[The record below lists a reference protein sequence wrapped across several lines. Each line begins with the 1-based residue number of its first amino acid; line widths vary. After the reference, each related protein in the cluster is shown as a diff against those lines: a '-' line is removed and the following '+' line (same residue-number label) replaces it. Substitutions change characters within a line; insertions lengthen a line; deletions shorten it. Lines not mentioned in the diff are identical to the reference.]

1 MTTLE
6 TIIRWAESDLPAW
19 QSDAVRRL
27 LSQDALSD
35 DDKNDILRMLKA
47 GAGLKDDKTPFPTPT
62 PVSAGAVSSAPKA
75 ETAVTLKA
83 IQELKSVNA
92 IPDGASLCFGHQGLT
107 VVYGEN
113 GAGKSGYARVLKR
126 ACRARDINERLLPN
140 IFGLVAAVPAEASF
154 KISVDGGSDQSIKWQ
169 DGQAADPI
177 LTNIAV
183 FDSKCA
189 RIIVDEKNQAQYL
202 PYGADV
208 FESLV
213 QLLDWLRN
221 QLHEEKPKPEALK
234 YDDMPPTTIA
244 GALLATL
251 AHDTER
257 QKIEDV
263 AQWTDAD
270 DKRLLELTKQVADLE
285 VNDPMK
291 KARTIR
297 GFKDRIIKLWD
308 VVKQHDDSLSDS
320 KLAAA
325 VALAK
330 AREEAKMAFDAASQ
344 MTLKNEPLPGA
355 GETAWQSLYNAA
367 KEYATT
373 LVYPGQPFPY
383 IEDGSRCVLCMQPLA
398 DEGKDRFVRFK
409 SFMEQEAKRKHE
421 AASKAVEQAVEKL
434 NLLKTPSPEQYQGI
448 VGDIRNLD
456 EELADTVNN
465 YFPPMVQRAQAF
477 KNVLAGD
484 QVESVPAAKPTPQGA
499 LSKLADKLEADA
511 LELDKATKPEGVEKL
526 KSEKTELVARKR
538 FATEKDKIFK
548 LFEQLK
554 LVRKYDQCVAS
565 IDIGAVTRKG
575 KAVISSALTPP
586 LKKAVSDE
594 LKALGAAD
602 LPLNVKPS
610 ARKGETLHQLELEGA
625 QHLSKT
631 NLTDILSEGEQR
643 VVALAG
649 FLAEL
654 VLASHTCPIVFDD
667 PVTSLDHV
675 YREKIAARLVKESVK
690 RQVIVFT
697 HDIAFLLALREK
709 AGEGSSTYFV
719 PQTVARRN
727 GVIGMCDSTLPWHA
741 MSVKDRIKALRGKI
755 EETRPLRTSDIQKYN
770 VEAAMI
776 YAWLRET
783 WEATVEEVVLFK
795 TVVRHGNEVQTQ
807 RLKSVGVTTEQYKRI
822 DCGMSKCSTW
832 MFGHDKSKDLSVN
845 RPDPSKVEQDINELN
860 MFIKDANKAAQ
871 ELRKEREAAL
881 EPEKPPVG

>member
-6 TIIRWAESDLPAW
+6 TIIHWAESDLPAW

-35 DDKNDILRMLKA
+35 DDKNDILLMLKS
-47 GAGLKDDKTPFPTPT
+47 GVGLNDAKTPAPTPM
-62 PVSAGAVSSAPKA
+62 PVSAGAVSGAPKA
-75 ETAVTLKA
+75 KTAVTLKS
-83 IQELKSVNA
+83 IENLKSVNA
-92 IPDGASLCFGHQGLT
+92 IPDGASLCFGHKGLT

-126 ACRARDINERLLPN
+126 ACRARDTNERLLPN
-140 IFGLVAAVPAEASF
+140 IFGLVAAAPAEASF
-154 KISVDGGSDQSIKWQ
+154 KISLDGAPDQSIKWK
-169 DGQAADPI
+169 DGQAADPV

-213 QLLDWLRN
+213 QLLDWLRQKLN
-221 QLHEEKPKPEALK
+221 EEKPKPETLK
-234 YDDMPPTTIA
+234 YDDMPLTSNA

-257 QKIEDV
+257 QTLEDM
-263 AQWTDAD
+263 AQWSDAD
-270 DKRLLELTKQVADLE
+270 EKRLQELTKRVADIE
-285 VNDPMK
+285 VNDPLK
-291 KARTIR
+291 KARTMR
-297 GFKDRIIKLWD
+297 GFKDRIVKLRD
-308 VVKQHDDSLSDS
+308 VAKQHDDSLSDVTF
-320 KLAAA
+320 AAA
-325 VALAK
+325 IALVK
-330 AREEAKMAFDAASQ
+330 TRGEAKKALDAASQ
-344 MTLKNEPLPGA
+344 MTLENEPLPGA
-355 GETAWQSLYNAA
+355 GQTAWQSLYSAA

-373 LVYPGQPFPY
+373 LAYPGRPFPNT
-383 IEDGSRCVLCMQPLA
+383 EDGSRCVLCMQPLT
-398 DEGKDRFVRFK
+398 DDGKDRFTRFK
-409 SFMEQEAKRKHE
+409 KFMEQEAKKNHE
-421 AASKAVEQAVEKL
+421 AVSKAVEQAVAKHDQL
-434 NLLKTPSPEQYQGI
+434 RTPAPELYQGI

-456 EELADTVNN
+456 EELADTVND
-465 YFPPMVQRAQAF
+465 YFPSMVQRAQAF
-477 KNVLAGD
+477 KKVLAGD
-484 QVESVPAAKPTPQGA
+484 QVVSAPAAKPTPQGA
-499 LSKLADKLEADA
+499 LSKLAEKLEKEA

-526 KSEKTELVARKR
+526 KSEKTARMARKR
-538 FATEKDKIFK
+538 FAAEKVNIFK
-548 LFEQLK
+548 LFEQFR
-554 LVRKYDQCVAS
+554 LVHKYNQCLAS
-565 IDIGAVTRKG
+565 IDTGAVTRKG

-586 LKKAVSDE
+586 LKKAVAAE

-610 ARKGETLHQLELEGA
+610 ASKGETLHQLELDGA

-654 VLASHTCPIVFDD
+654 VSANHTCPIVFDD

-675 YREKIAARLVKESVK
+675 YREKIAARLVEESVK

-697 HDIAFLLALREK
+697 HDIAFLLGLREK

-727 GVIGMCDSTLPWHA
+727 GVIGMCDSSLPWHA
-741 MSVKDRIKALRGKI
+741 MTVKDRIKALRSKL
-755 EETRPLRTSDIQKYN
+755 ETVRPLRTSDIQKYN

-783 WEATVEEVVLFK
+783 WEATVEEVVLYK

-807 RLKSVGVTTEQYKRI
+807 RLKSVGVTTEQYKKI
-822 DCGMSKCSTW
+822 DCGMSRCSTW

-845 RPDPSKVEQDINELN
+845 RPDPSEVEQDINELN
-860 MFIKDANKAAQ
+860 TFVKDANKAAQ
-871 ELRKEREAAL
+871 DLRKEREAAL
-881 EPEKPPVG
+881 KPETPAVG